1 MASSVLSKAAWLRL
15 SNCHAYLRGIETGRE
30 SLPPTGSLDNDAV
43 RFARQEVVVE
53 VGARAAE
60 EASRVIAEDP
70 QNQVLALLPCPD
82 PDADAS
88 LVWVPETSEMR
99 AIYLRDGTGNRIA
112 GNHVI
117 FVPEQSR
124 DAVRVVED
132 GFAVLLT
139 NASWLEIRQRLASA
153 PQNWGMPISDGIGF
167 RLKVGTPDL

>member
-1 MASSVLSKAAWLRL
+1 
-15 SNCHAYLRGIETGRE
+15 
-30 SLPPTGSLDNDAV
+30 
-43 RFARQEVVVE
+43 
-53 VGARAAE
+53 
-60 EASRVIAEDP
+60 
-70 QNQVLALLPCPD
+70 
-82 PDADAS
+82 
-88 LVWVPETSEMR
+88 MR

-124 DAVRVVED
+124 DAVAVVED